1 MQLNIHNFPSKFPCS
16 ISPIFNKTFSLFD
29 EINNFA
35 PYRETLDNPF
45 HFFQDIFIVL
55 TLLHVLGDD
64 FGLEFVLE
72 QGDTFSTALLRDHKL
87 ITIYL
92 LEIGILLRVCLL
104 GEIQSHTF
112 QYLTR
117 QRSNILI
124 QLPMKSW
131 NIWQVLAQSRNEAK
145 PLLICYLQRPNKRTS
160 AYKFLWNWRTDNE
173 LCCEFP
179 HQCFNLGFYY
189 RVDVRGS
196 SAWRDFLLLQHVHFF
211 EGFEGGWFR
220 GAVHGGM
227 RSIVFAVF
235 PLLVYEIL
243 GNC

>member
-1 MQLNIHNFPSKFPCS
+1 MINHGEGKLIKPNTTKPSPIGTNLNNFLVPAIKNTMQLNIHNFPSKFPCS
-16 ISPIFNKTFSLFD
+16 ISPIFNKTFPLFD
-29 EINNFA
+29 KINNFA

-45 HFFQDIFIVL
+45 HFVQDIFIVL

-117 QRSNILI
+117 QRSNILV
-124 QLPMKSW
+124 QLPM
-131 NIWQVLAQSRNEAK
+131 QS
-145 PLLICYLQRPNKRTS
+145 
-160 AYKFLWNWRTDNE
+160 
-173 LCCEFP
+173 
-179 HQCFNLGFYY
+179 
-189 RVDVRGS
+189 
-196 SAWRDFLLLQHVHFF
+196 
-211 EGFEGGWFR
+211 
-220 GAVHGGM
+220 
-227 RSIVFAVF
+227 
-235 PLLVYEIL
+235 
-243 GNC
+243 